1 MSRSNQTELINPA
14 QKFFEWVGSKGCLKY
29 FDKTKGEK
37 GENVFVQLPFTFLV
51 LDRLSTIRGFSDAD
65 QSGFWSNEVRDL
77 KKEVFNVRTKKGLV
91 ASDYY
96 AKLAP
101 ILNQGASYCQSVY
114 IAFKDDKGVFQICN
128 WQIHGSAIGEWI
140 NLCKGK
146 NIYKYAVSI
155 ISAAPA
161 QKGATKY
168 FIPVFKLNPKISE
181 ATEARAIE
189 LDKEL
194 QEYLTAYFNRNKTEQ
209 QESVKPEEVLTDR
222 QKSGIVELEKENEVD
237 AFNALMAENPA
248 DGINEPIDD
257 LPF

>member
-14 QKFFEWVGSKGCLKY
+14 QKFFEWVGSKGILKY
-29 FDKTKGEK
+29 FDKSKGEK
-37 GENVFVQLPFTFLV
+37 GENVFVSLPFTFLV

-77 KKEVFNVRTKKGLV
+77 KKEVFNVRTKKGLI

-114 IAFKDDKGVFQICN
+114 IAVKDDKGNFQIN
-128 WQIHGSAIGEWI
+128 NFQIHGSAIGEWI
-140 NLCKGK
+140 NICKGK
-146 NIYKYAVSI
+146 NIYKYAVT
-155 ISAAPA
+155 ISAAAPMT
-161 QKGATKY
+161 KGATKY
-168 FIPVFKLNPKISE
+168 FIPVFKLNPKI
-181 ATEARAIE
+181 TEAAENRAIE

-194 QEYLTAYFNRNKTEQ
+194 QEYLTAYFNRNKADQ
-209 QESVKPEEVLTDR
+209 QEAVKPEEVLTDR
-222 QKSGIVELEKENEVD
+222 QRQGINEVEKEESLQPVNGTV
-237 AFNALMAENPA
+237 ENPA
-248 DGINEPIDD
+248 DEVTEPIDD